1 MRVIFHDNKT
11 SDLSETKVIFIM
23 EVDIIIVIIL
33 IFISTEKVSVK
44 IAIVVGSVHGGG
56 G

>member
-1 MRVIFHDNKT
+1 MRVIFHHNKT
-11 SDLSETKVIFIM
+11 SDLSETEVIFIM